1 MKSEPLKKQT
11 GKSRK
16 PRQTSSKDSQ
26 VGKMTKAKQDA
37 FLLAYGET
45 GTIRAAAGAVGI
57 NRSTVKEWRDR
68 DVQNFKIRFEAAN
81 DIFKDRLQDIAFE
94 RIKAQKPDGNQV
106 LLITMMNARIP
117 EIYRR
122 DNNRVEDGARE
133 MMITWKKWMK
143 ENKNKKPAS
152 QEDLEEAESR
162 KNAMDAMDEVEKILS
177 GRKSSD
183 TDKEQ

>member
-1 MKSEPLKKQT
+1 MKSEPLKKPT

-26 VGKMTKAKQDA
+26 AGKMTKAKQDA
-37 FLLAYGET
+37 FLLAYGEV
-45 GTIRAAAGAVGI
+45 GTIRAAAEAAGI
-57 NRSTVKEWRDR
+57 NRSAVKGWRDR
-68 DVQNFKIRFEAAN
+68 DVQNFKIRFETAN
-81 DIFKDRLQDIAFE
+81 DIFKDKLQDMAFE
-94 RIKAQKPDGNQV
+94 RVKSQKPDGNPV

-117 EIYRR
+117 ELYRR
-122 DNNRVEDGARE
+122 DNNRVEGGARE

-143 ENKNKKPAS
+143 ENDNKKPTP
-152 QEDLEEAESR
+152 QENIEEAESR

>member
-1 MKSEPLKKQT
+1 MKSEPLKKPT

-26 VGKMTKAKQDA
+26 VGRATKAKQDA

-57 NRSTVKEWRDR
+57 NRSAVKGWRDR
-68 DVQNFKIRFEAAN
+68 DVQNFKIRFDTAHEL
-81 DIFKDRLQDIAFE
+81 FREKLQDMAFE
-94 RIKAQKPDGNQV
+94 RVKSQKPDGNPV
-106 LLITMMNARIP
+106 LLITLLNAIWP
-117 EIYRR
+117 ERYRR
-122 DNNRVEDGARE
+122 DSYRADDGARE
-133 MMITWKKWMK
+133 IMSEWKKWVK
-143 ENKNKKPAS
+143 ENKNKKPTP